1 MFDSIDSSN
10 TTNDEDKI
18 NVLIRIRKREN
29 NSHSTLLEI
38 FGNKIITS
46 NISYQYDYIAGEN
59 STQNE
64 IFENCAKK
72 ICDYSLEGYNGTIFA
87 YGQTGSG
94 KTHTLFGPKFSLNN
108 INKLNEE
115 FINEKETNDNC
126 NNYNLDLNDEGIGLI
141 PRIIYYLFNKTKN
154 NNLNNSY
161 TFRISYLEIYNEKL
175 NDLLNPQSK
184 NLKIEKDMVVGL
196 RKFLINS
203 PQEGL
208 KYVIQGTKL
217 RQIAHTKMNKES
229 SRSHAVI
236 SIYIENS
243 IKIEN
248 GIKIKKNVFHI
259 IDLAGSERIN
269 KTGVVGK
276 KAREAGSINK
286 SLYFLKW
293 VIENIIKIEN
303 QIPYRNSK
311 LTFFLKESLGGN
323 SKTSIIG
330 NISPSDSNNAETIS
344 TLEFAICAKN
354 IENKAIIKE
363 ELINFNKANI
373 LEIKKLKD
381 KYNEIFKENEMLKQ
395 QINNDIE
402 KMSKEMEQKNLEI
415 DSKNEEIIKLKDKI
429 QKYELDIFELKEKNN
444 EKNKI
449 FEILNEELYNIQL
462 DLSVNLNDKDK
473 INENESSISSK
484 SSNVEKIFEYIN
496 NLIENNEILKKELEL
511 KDNQIYKLK
520 EENNKN
526 NQNLEEFNKLQ
537 SDLNSNLNGEDEMNK
552 NELSSISSK
561 SLNVEDFVESI
572 KNIIENN
579 EKLKIELSKVKV
591 KEDRNNEKII
601 DDILIENNNLINE
614 IKKKNKECSDLEN
627 KYNEI
632 ISKEKITAKIYEDK
646 IKKLN
651 KNEENLKDNL
661 KNYMKGLK
669 DIKKLLVIL
678 NSKNSDLENQIKK
691 NQNQNNSSLISM
703 NNFEENIND
712 LNKEKQKLNE
722 NEKILNENF
731 ENFSFL
737 DFNNIN
743 YQAKNI
749 SIIFKVLE
757 EHVNIKNKLNQ
768 NFDILYELYNNYKV
782 NINDFSNALNYK
794 EKEIGNIQDKIYII
808 IDKIDDVL
816 KCKYEILNKFNDIKK
831 SNNKNNYKIRNSMIQ
846 QKRNYEEFKSANKEN
861 LNSSNFLNTLNISE
875 RKQMKNNLLEF
886 NINYAFNN

>member
-1 MFDSIDSSN
+1 MFDFIDSSN

-29 NSHSTLLEI
+29 NSPSTLLEI

-46 NISYQYDYIAGEN
+46 NIYYQYDYIAGEN

-115 FINEKETNDNC
+115 FINEKVPHDNC

-269 KTGVVGK
+269 KTGVIGK

-373 LEIKKLKD
+373 LEVEKLKD
-381 KYNEIFKENEMLKQ
+381 KYNEIFKENKMLKE

-415 DSKNEEIIKLKDKI
+415 ESKNKEIIKLNDRI

-444 EKNKI
+444 EKNKLSE
-449 FEILNEELYNIQL
+449 EINEELYEIQFGL
-462 DLSVNLNDKDK
+462 RVYLNDKDK

-484 SSNVEKIFEYIN
+484 SSNVEDILYYIN
-496 NLIENNEILKKELEL
+496 DLIDNNEKLKNELKL

-520 EENNKN
+520 EEINKN
-526 NQNLEEFNKLQ
+526 IQNLEEFSKLQ

-561 SLNVEDFVESI
+561 SLKVEDFVESI

-591 KEDRNNEKII
+591 KEERKNEKII

-632 ISKEKITAKIYEDK
+632 LSKEKITAKIYEDK

-678 NSKNSDLENQIKK
+678 NSKNSD
-691 NQNQNNSSLISM
+691 
-703 NNFEENIND
+703 
-712 LNKEKQKLNE
+712 
-722 NEKILNENF
+722 
-731 ENFSFL
+731 
-737 DFNNIN
+737 
-743 YQAKNI
+743 
-749 SIIFKVLE
+749 
-757 EHVNIKNKLNQ
+757 
-768 NFDILYELYNNYKV
+768 
-782 NINDFSNALNYK
+782 
-794 EKEIGNIQDKIYII
+794 
-808 IDKIDDVL
+808 
-816 KCKYEILNKFNDIKK
+816 
-831 SNNKNNYKIRNSMIQ
+831 
-846 QKRNYEEFKSANKEN
+846 
-861 LNSSNFLNTLNISE
+861 
-875 RKQMKNNLLEF
+875 
-886 NINYAFNN
+886 

>member
-1 MFDSIDSSN
+1 MFDSIDSTN

-29 NSHSTLLEI
+29 NSPSTLLEI

-115 FINEKETNDNC
+115 FINEKVPHDNC

-269 KTGVVGK
+269 KTGVIGK

-373 LEIKKLKD
+373 LEVEKLKD
-381 KYNEIFKENEMLKQ
+381 KYNEIFKENKMLKE

-415 DSKNEEIIKLKDKI
+415 DSKNEEIIKLKDRI

-449 FEILNEELYNIQL
+449 FKILNEELYNIQL

-537 SDLNSNLNGEDEMNK
+537 SDLNSNLNGEDEINK

-661 KNYMKGLK
+661 KNYKKGLK

-722 NEKILNENF
+722 DEKILNENF

-794 EKEIGNIQDKIYII
+794 EKEIGNIQDMIYII

-816 KCKYEILNKFNDIKK
+816 KYKNEILNKFNDIKK
-831 SNNKNNYKIRNSMIQ
+831 YKNNYKIRNSMIQ
-846 QKRNYEEFKSANKEN
+846 QKKNYEEFKSANKEN
-861 LNSSNFLNTLNISE
+861 LNSSNFLNPLNFSE

>member
-1 MFDSIDSSN
+1 MFDFIDSSN

-269 KTGVVGK
+269 KTGVIGK

-591 KEDRNNEKII
+591 KEERNNEKII

-632 ISKEKITAKIYEDK
+632 LSKEKITAKIYEDK

-808 IDKIDDVL
+808 IDKIDDIL

-886 NINYAFNN
+886 NINHAFNN

>member
-1 MFDSIDSSN
+1 MIDSIDSSN

-18 NVLIRIRKREN
+18 NVIIRIRKREN
-29 NSHSTLLEI
+29 NSPSTLLEF
-38 FGNKIITS
+38 FGNKIIVS

-64 IFENCAKK
+64 IFENSAKK

-108 INKLNEE
+108 INKLSNYEE
-115 FINEKETNDNC
+115 FINEKKTNDNS

-175 NDLLNPQSK
+175 KDLLNPQSK
-184 NLKIEKDMVVGL
+184 NLKIEKDKMMVDGL
-196 RKFLINS
+196 RQFLINS

-269 KTGVVGK
+269 KTGVLGK

-363 ELINFNKANI
+363 E
-373 LEIKKLKD
+373 
-381 KYNEIFKENEMLKQ
+381 
-395 QINNDIE
+395 
-402 KMSKEMEQKNLEI
+402 
-415 DSKNEEIIKLKDKI
+415 
-429 QKYELDIFELKEKNN
+429 
-444 EKNKI
+444 
-449 FEILNEELYNIQL
+449 
-462 DLSVNLNDKDK
+462 
-473 INENESSISSK
+473 
-484 SSNVEKIFEYIN
+484 
-496 NLIENNEILKKELEL
+496 
-511 KDNQIYKLK
+511 
-520 EENNKN
+520 
-526 NQNLEEFNKLQ
+526 
-537 SDLNSNLNGEDEMNK
+537 
-552 NELSSISSK
+552 
-561 SLNVEDFVESI
+561 
-572 KNIIENN
+572 
-579 EKLKIELSKVKV
+579 
-591 KEDRNNEKII
+591 
-601 DDILIENNNLINE
+601 
-614 IKKKNKECSDLEN
+614 
-627 KYNEI
+627 
-632 ISKEKITAKIYEDK
+632 
-646 IKKLN
+646 
-651 KNEENLKDNL
+651 
-661 KNYMKGLK
+661 
-669 DIKKLLVIL
+669 
-678 NSKNSDLENQIKK
+678 
-691 NQNQNNSSLISM
+691 
-703 NNFEENIND
+703 
-712 LNKEKQKLNE
+712 
-722 NEKILNENF
+722 
-731 ENFSFL
+731 
-737 DFNNIN
+737 
-743 YQAKNI
+743 
-749 SIIFKVLE
+749 
-757 EHVNIKNKLNQ
+757 
-768 NFDILYELYNNYKV
+768 
-782 NINDFSNALNYK
+782 
-794 EKEIGNIQDKIYII
+794 
-808 IDKIDDVL
+808 
-816 KCKYEILNKFNDIKK
+816 
-831 SNNKNNYKIRNSMIQ
+831 
-846 QKRNYEEFKSANKEN
+846 
-861 LNSSNFLNTLNISE
+861 
-875 RKQMKNNLLEF
+875 
-886 NINYAFNN
+886 

>member
-1 MFDSIDSSN
+1 MTDSIDTSN

-29 NSHSTLLEI
+29 NSPSTLLEF
-38 FGNKIITS
+38 FGNKIIVS

-64 IFENCAKK
+64 IFENSAKK

-108 INKLNEE
+108 INKLSNYEE
-115 FINEKETNDNC
+115 FINEKKTNDNS

-175 NDLLNPQSK
+175 KDLLNPQSK
-184 NLKIEKDMVVGL
+184 NLKIEKDKMMVDGL
-196 RKFLINS
+196 RQFLINS

-243 IKIEN
+243 IKTEN
-248 GIKIKKNVFHI
+248 GIKMKKSVFHI

-269 KTGVVGK
+269 KTGVIGK

-286 SLYFLKW
+286 SLFYLTW
-293 VIENIIKIEN
+293 VLENIINNEN
-303 QIPYRNSK
+303 QIPYRSSK
-311 LTFFLKESLGGN
+311 LTFFLKDSLGGN

-330 NISPSDSNNAETIS
+330 NISPSDLNISETTS
-344 TLEFAICAKN
+344 TLEFAFHAKN
-354 IENKAIIKE
+354 IKNKAIIKE

-373 LEIKKLKD
+373 LEVEKLKD
-381 KYNEIFKENEMLKQ
+381 KYNEIFKENKMLKE

-415 DSKNEEIIKLKDKI
+415 ESKNKEIIKLNDRI

-444 EKNKI
+444 EKNKLSE
-449 FEILNEELYNIQL
+449 EINEELYEIQFGL
-462 DLSVNLNDKDK
+462 RVYLNDKDK

-484 SSNVEKIFEYIN
+484 SSNVEDILYYIN
-496 NLIENNEILKKELEL
+496 DLIDNNEKLKNELKL

-520 EENNKN
+520 EEINKN
-526 NQNLEEFNKLQ
+526 IQNLEEFSKLQ
-537 SDLNSNLNGEDEMNK
+537 SDLNSNLNDEDKINK

-572 KNIIENN
+572 KNIIEDN
-579 EKLKIELSKVKV
+579 EKLNIELSKI
-591 KEDRNNEKII
+591 KEDRKKEKISY
-601 DDILIENNNLINE
+601 DDILNENNNLINE
-614 IKKKNKECSDLEN
+614 IEKKNKECSDLKN

-632 ISKEKITAKIYEDK
+632 ISKEKITTKIYEDK

-661 KNYMKGLK
+661 KNYKKGLK
-669 DIKKLLVIL
+669 DIKKLLEIL
-678 NSKNSDLENQIKK
+678 NSKKSDLENQIKK

-722 NEKILNENF
+722 NEKFLNENF
-731 ENFSFL
+731 EKFSFL

-768 NFDILYELYNNYKV
+768 NFNILYELYNNYKV

-794 EKEIGNIQDKIYII
+794 EKEILNIQDMIYMI

-816 KCKYEILNKFNDIKK
+816 KYKYEKFNDIKN

-861 LNSSNFLNTLNISE
+861 LNSSNFLNSLNISE

-886 NINYAFNN
+886 NINYAFKN

>member
-1 MFDSIDSSN
+1 MFDFIDSSN

-29 NSHSTLLEI
+29 NSPSTLLEI

-126 NNYNLDLNDEGIGLI
+126 INYNLDLNDEGIGLI

-269 KTGVVGK
+269 KTGVIGK

-330 NISPSDSNNAETIS
+330 NISPSDSNNSETIS

-473 INENESSISSK
+473 INENELSISSK

-537 SDLNSNLNGEDEMNK
+537 SDLNSNLNDEDKINK

-579 EKLKIELSKVKV
+579 EKLKIELSKV

-632 ISKEKITAKIYEDK
+632 LSKEKITAKIYEDK

-661 KNYMKGLK
+661 KNYKKGLK
-669 DIKKLLVIL
+669 DIKKLLEIL
-678 NSKNSDLENQIKK
+678 NSKKSDLENQIKK

-808 IDKIDDVL
+808 IDKIDDIL

-886 NINYAFNN
+886 NINYAFKN

>member
-1 MFDSIDSSN
+1 MFDFIDSSN

-29 NSHSTLLEI
+29 NSPSTLLEF
-38 FGNKIITS
+38 FGNKIIVS

-108 INKLNEE
+108 INKLSNYEE
-115 FINEKETNDNC
+115 FINEKKTNDNS

-269 KTGVVGK
+269 KTGVIGK

-330 NISPSDSNNAETIS
+330 NISPSDSNNSETIS

-473 INENESSISSK
+473 INENELSISSK

-537 SDLNSNLNGEDEMNK
+537 SDLNSNLNDEDKINK

-579 EKLKIELSKVKV
+579 EKLKIELSKV

-632 ISKEKITAKIYEDK
+632 LSKEKITAKIYEDK

-678 NSKNSDLENQIKK
+678 NNKNTDLENQIKK

-703 NNFEENIND
+703 NNFEENINN

-757 EHVNIKNKLNQ
+757 EHVNIKNKINQ
-768 NFDILYELYNNYKV
+768 NFDILYELYNNYKL
-782 NINDFSNALNYK
+782 NINDFSNNLNYK

-808 IDKIDDVL
+808 IDKIDDIL

-831 SNNKNNYKIRNSMIQ
+831 YKNNYKIRNSMIQ

-886 NINYAFNN
+886 NINYSFNN